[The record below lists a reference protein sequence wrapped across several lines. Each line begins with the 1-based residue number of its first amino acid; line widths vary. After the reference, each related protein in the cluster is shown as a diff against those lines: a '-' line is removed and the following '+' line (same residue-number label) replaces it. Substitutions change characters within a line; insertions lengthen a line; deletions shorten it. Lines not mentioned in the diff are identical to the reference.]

1 MGIIK
6 ELDISVA
13 NAIAA
18 GEVVDRPASAVKELC
33 ENSLDAG
40 AKRITVEIKRG
51 GVGLI
56 RVSDDGCGMSPED
69 VVVAIKR
76 NATSKI
82 STRQDLDAITTFGFR
97 GEALAAISSVSRLRI
112 ITKQKNGTG
121 VILTSEGGKLVSV
134 EETGTGDGTTVMVEG
149 LFGNVPAR
157 LKFLKKDSVEA
168 SYVASTCEKLALSN
182 PGIAFTLISDGKI
195 KFSTVG
201 CNTLNDVIYA
211 VLGREL
217 ANNMIKLDYSE
228 RGIEIT
234 GYLGTPITARANR
247 GGQIFFVNNRYIKS
261 QLLSSAL
268 SEACVSYIP
277 KEKFP
282 CAVMFVNVHPAF
294 VDVNVHP
301 SKTEVRFSNE
311 RAVFDTVY
319 GAARS
324 AILSNTQKPELEGSV
339 LSDVKY
345 KVVNSFLP
353 IDEHRPT
360 TAERQI
366 SMTVRQPIEKNDEEE
381 SVSGRK
387 TEFIRIDNAAQF
399 EALIPP
405 EEDMYSTHRTANEE
419 RQANDGTY
427 RLSENKEKNEATVP
441 PIYTAEDIKQ
451 DIKQYADQN
460 EMHVEAESV
469 IDDNACRAGYV
480 AEENEEVNGEKEK
493 SISEKT
499 EYRYVGELFGTYLM
513 VEQGDIAYIID
524 KHAAHERI
532 IFERLAS
539 KDKNRKRGSQLL
551 MIPTELFLDSV
562 NAEFADEY
570 REEIKESGFNFIRC
584 GNNISINEIP
594 SGFSLQAARTL
605 FEALCE
611 ALGQCTGSGEGSR
624 TAIFEKA
631 LYQSSCKAAIK
642 AGEIN
647 SEQALRELVDELMS
661 CPNINYCPHGR
672 PVAFVMKKS
681 SVERKFGRA

>member
-18 GEVVDRPASAVKELC
+18 GEVVDRPSSAVKELC

-40 AKRITVEIKRG
+40 AKRITIEIKRG

-56 RVSDDGCGMSPED
+56 RVTDDGCGMSPED

-82 STRQDLDAITTFGFR
+82 SSRQDLDAITTFGFR

-112 ITKQKNGTG
+112 ITKQKDKTG
-121 VILTSEGGKLVSV
+121 VILTAEGGKVVSV

-149 LFGNVPAR
+149 LFANVPAR

-168 SYVASTCEKLALSN
+168 SYVSSVCEKLALSN

-195 KFSTVG
+195 KFSTAG
-201 CNTLNDVIYA
+201 CSKLKDVIYA

-217 ANNMIKLDYSE
+217 ANNMVKLDYSE
-228 RGIEIT
+228 RGIEIA

-268 SEACVSYIP
+268 SEACVSYVP

-319 GAARS
+319 GAVRS
-324 AILSNTQKPELEGSV
+324 AIMSNTQKPELENSV
-339 LSDVKY
+339 LSSVKY
-345 KVVNSFLP
+345 KVTNSFLP
-353 IDEHRPT
+353 VDEQRPT
-360 TAERQI
+360 VEERQV
-366 SMTVRQPIEKNDEEE
+366 SMTVQTAVPKTSGEET
-381 SVSGRK
+381 VRY
-387 TEFIRIDNAAQF
+387 IRIESAEQF
-399 EALIPP
+399 ESLIPS
-405 EEDMYSTHRTANEE
+405 ESNTYSAVQPVYEKPDTVDCYEC
-419 RQANDGTY
+419 Q
-427 RLSENKEKNEATVP
+427 KENEATVP
-441 PIYTAEDIKQ
+441 PVYTAENIV
-451 DIKQYADQN
+451 QN
-460 EMHVEAESV
+460 TEYEKSESS
-469 IDDNACRAGYV
+469 
-480 AEENEEVNGEKEK
+480 AEEAFAAYDDRNGEGVEETKEVNEERKEK
-493 SISEKT
+493 TEEMT

-513 VEQGDIAYIID
+513 VEMGDIAYIID

-532 IFERLAS
+532 IFERLADR
-539 KDKNRKRGSQLL
+539 DKSRKRGSQML
-551 MIPTELFLDSV
+551 MIPIELLLDSV
-562 NAEFADEY
+562 NAEFAEEY
-570 REEIKESGFNFIRC
+570 REEITESGFNFARR

-605 FEALCE
+605 FESLCE
-611 ALGQCTGSGEGSR
+611 ALGECTGSGEGSR
-624 TAIFEKA
+624 NAIFEKA

-681 SVERKFGRA
+681 SVERRFGRA

>member
-18 GEVVDRPASAVKELC
+18 GEVVDRPSSAVKELC

-40 AKRITVEIKRG
+40 AKRITIEIKRG

-56 RVSDDGCGMSPED
+56 RVTDDGCGMSPED

-82 STRQDLDAITTFGFR
+82 SSRQDLDAITTFGFR

-112 ITKQKNGTG
+112 ITKQKDKTG
-121 VILTSEGGKLVSV
+121 VILTADGGKVVSV

-149 LFGNVPAR
+149 LFANVPAR

-168 SYVASTCEKLALSN
+168 SYVSSVCEKLALSN

-195 KFSTVG
+195 KFSTAG
-201 CNTLNDVIYA
+201 CSKLKDVIYA

-228 RGIEIT
+228 RGIEIA

-268 SEACVSYIP
+268 SEACVSYVP

-319 GAARS
+319 GAVRS
-324 AILSNTQKPELEGSV
+324 AIMSNTQKPELEDSV
-339 LSDVKY
+339 LSNVKY
-345 KVVNSFLP
+345 KVTNSFLP
-353 IDEHRPT
+353 VDEQRPT
-360 TAERQI
+360 I
-366 SMTVRQPIEKNDEEE
+366 
-381 SVSGRK
+381 
-387 TEFIRIDNAAQF
+387 
-399 EALIPP
+399 
-405 EEDMYSTHRTANEE
+405 EE
-419 RQANDGTY
+419 RQVSMTTQTAVPKTSGEKTAKYIRIESAEQFESLVPPENNTHSTVQPIYEKTY
-427 RLSENKEKNEATVP
+427 TVDTYYECEKENTATVP
-441 PIYTAEDIKQ
+441 PVYTAENIV
-451 DIKQYADQN
+451 QN
-460 EMHVEAESV
+460 SEYEKSEIGVATAFAAY
-469 IDDNACRAGYV
+469 DDR
-480 AEENEEVNGEKEK
+480 NGESMEETKEVREEREEK
-493 SISEKT
+493 TEEMTEEKT

-513 VEQGDIAYIID
+513 VEVGDIAYIID

-532 IFERLAS
+532 IFERLANR
-539 KDKNRKRGSQLL
+539 DKSRKRGSQML
-551 MIPTELFLDSV
+551 MIPIELLLDSV
-562 NAEFADEY
+562 NAEFAEEY
-570 REEIKESGFNFIRC
+570 REEITESGFNFVRR

-605 FEALCE
+605 FESLCE

-624 TAIFEKA
+624 NAIFEKA

-681 SVERKFGRA
+681 SVERRFGRA

>member
-18 GEVVDRPASAVKELC
+18 GEVVDRPSSAVKELC

-56 RVSDDGCGMSPED
+56 RVTDDGCGMSPED

-82 STRQDLDAITTFGFR
+82 SSRQDLDAITTFGFR

-112 ITKQKNGTG
+112 ITKQKNKTG
-121 VILTSEGGKLVSV
+121 VILTAEGGKVVSV
-134 EETGTGDGTTVMVEG
+134 DETGTGDGTTVMVEG
-149 LFGNVPAR
+149 LFANVPAR

-168 SYVASTCEKLALSN
+168 SYVSSVCEKLALSN

-195 KFSTVG
+195 KFSTAG
-201 CNTLNDVIYA
+201 CSKLKDVIYA

-217 ANNMIKLDYSE
+217 ANNMVKLDYSE
-228 RGIEIT
+228 RGIEIA

-268 SEACVSYIP
+268 SEACVSYVP

-319 GAARS
+319 GAVRS
-324 AILSNTQKPELEGSV
+324 AIMSNTQKPELEDSV
-339 LSDVKY
+339 LSNVKY
-345 KVVNSFLP
+345 KVTNSFLP
-353 IDEHRPT
+353 VDEQRPT
-360 TAERQI
+360 IEERQVP
-366 SMTVRQPIEKNDEEE
+366 MTVQTIVPKTSGEEE
-381 SVSGRK
+381 K
-387 TEFIRIDNAAQF
+387 TRYIRIESREQF
-399 EALIPP
+399 ESLIPP
-405 EEDMYSTHRTANEE
+405 KNNTHSSVRSIYENTDTVDTYYEYEKENKVTVPPVYTAENIVQNQEYEETKENAAGVFAADGDRNENGVEKTEEVNEE
-419 RQANDGTY
+419 REEKT
-427 RLSENKEKNEATVP
+427 EIMTKEKA
-441 PIYTAEDIKQ
+441 
-451 DIKQYADQN
+451 
-460 EMHVEAESV
+460 
-469 IDDNACRAGYV
+469 
-480 AEENEEVNGEKEK
+480 
-493 SISEKT
+493 

-513 VEQGDIAYIID
+513 VEEGDIAYIID

-532 IFERLAS
+532 IFERLADR
-539 KDKNRKRGSQLL
+539 DKSRKRGSQML
-551 MIPTELFLDSV
+551 MIPIELLLDSV
-562 NAEFADEY
+562 NAEFAEEY
-570 REEIKESGFNFIRC
+570 REEITESGFNFVRR

-605 FEALCE
+605 FESLCE

-624 TAIFEKA
+624 NAIFEKA

-681 SVERKFGRA
+681 SVERRFGRA